1 MTERKLWFV
10 WGGVF
15 ADSAWQDLEPGSE
28 ECFGPFHDAA
38 TAERVWRDEM
48 RRRVD
53 TAQHRLFVIEVA
65 RPGGMKAAA

>member
-15 ADSAWQDLEPGSE
+15 ADSNWQDLEPGSE

>member
-15 ADSAWQDLEPGSE
+15 ADSNWQDLEPGSE
-28 ECFGPFHDAA
+28 ECFGPFYDAA

-53 TAQHRLFVIEVA
+53 TAQHRLFVLEVP